1 MHATLALPPLP
12 QSSTVTARDLF
23 VTSSDSAPAV
33 WQPSSAQVLWGLQ
46 LPSDAHLAFHIL
58 HLVSERP
65 GFNSGDMEPK
75 LVYRCLRQLSVW
87 VTDNYYN
94 DVVVEG
100 ADNVPETGPVI
111 L

>member
-1 MHATLALPPLP
+1 MQLA
-12 QSSTVTARDLF
+12 
-23 VTSSDSAPAV
+23 
-33 WQPSSAQVLWGLQ
+33 
-46 LPSDAHLAFHIL
+46 SDAHLAFHVL
-58 HLVSERP
+58 HLVFERS
-65 GFNSGDMEPK
+65 GLISGDMEPK

-100 ADNVPETGPVI
+100 AENIPETGPVI